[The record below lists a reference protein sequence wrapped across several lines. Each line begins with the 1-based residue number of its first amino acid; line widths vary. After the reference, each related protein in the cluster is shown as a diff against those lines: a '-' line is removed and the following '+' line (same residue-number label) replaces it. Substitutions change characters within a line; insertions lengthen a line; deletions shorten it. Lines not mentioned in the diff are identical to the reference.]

1 MSYHRNMAQEQN
13 EPVSLDRERTRKFL
27 NALAEDPFLA
37 IVVTEEGQVKI
48 FSSTDLEPDHIERIK
63 EVLVEIRD
71 G

>member
-1 MSYHRNMAQEQN
+1 MDEEIT
-13 EPVSLDRERTRKFL
+13 EPISLDLERTRKFL

-48 FSSTDLEPDHIERIK
+48 FSSQDLEPDHVERIR